1 MTLYLTLDP
10 FPEVTDV
17 LGKLKT
23 AGMRTAILSNG
34 TPKMLDAAVKAA
46 R

>member
-23 AGMRTAILSNG
+23 AGNAHRDSL
-34 TPKMLDAAVKAA
+34 
-46 R
+46 